1 MQNIDITKKSSYN
14 YYLPQNLIAQTPL
27 EKRDSSRMLC
37 FNKKTKK
44 VSHKHFFD
52 IIDFL
57 KSGDVLVINNTKVLP
72 ARLHGKKIPTGAIVE
87 ILLIKRLSL
96 DKWETM
102 ARPFKRIKEKTIL
115 EFSDKLKCEI
125 LDKKAGGICI
135 VKFIY
140 EGVFEVLL
148 QQIGEMPLPPYIK
161 EKLQDKNRY
170 QTVFSKVYGASAAPT
185 AGLHLTKELL
195 TAIERKG
202 VKIAKVL
209 LHVGLG
215 TFRPVSEENILNH
228 KMHSEFFILDEETAD
243 IINTA
248 KQNGGKIISVGT
260 TSVRVLETFAVNGKV
275 VAKSEETDI
284 FIFPGYRFKIIDSVI
299 TNFHLPEST
308 LLMLVSAF
316 CGFDETMNFYQEAI
330 NEEYRF
336 FSFGDCC
343 FLYED

>member
-1 MQNIDITKKSSYN
+1 MQNINITKKSSYN
-14 YYLPQNLIAQTPL
+14 YCLPQNLIAQAPL

-44 VSHKHFFD
+44 ISHKHFFD

-57 KSGDVLVINNTKVLP
+57 KNDDVLVINNTKVLS
-72 ARLHGKKIPTGAIVE
+72 ARLHGKKILTGAIIE
-87 ILLIKRLSL
+87 IFLIKRLSL
-96 DKWETM
+96 DKWEAM
-102 ARPFKRIKEKTIL
+102 ARPFKRVKENTII

-125 LDKKAGGICI
+125 LEKKTGGICVI
-135 VKFIY
+135 KFIY
-140 EGVFEVLL
+140 EGVFETLL
-148 QQIGEMPLPPYIK
+148 QQVGEMPLPPYIK
-161 EKLQDKNRY
+161 EKLKDKNRY

-185 AGLHLTKELL
+185 AGLHLTQKLL
-195 TAIERKG
+195 TAIEQKG
-202 VKIAKVL
+202 VKIARVL

-228 KMHSEFFILDEETAD
+228 KMHSEFFILDAETAD

-248 KQNGGKIISVGT
+248 KKNGGKVIAVGT
-260 TSVRVLETFAVNGKV
+260 TSVRVLETCAESGKV
-275 VAKSEETDI
+275 VAKSGETDI
-284 FIFPGYRFKIIDSVI
+284 FIYPGYKFQITDSLI

-316 CGFDETMNFYQEAI
+316 CGLDETMNFYQEAI
-330 NEEYRF
+330 NEKYRF

-343 FLYED
+343 FIYED